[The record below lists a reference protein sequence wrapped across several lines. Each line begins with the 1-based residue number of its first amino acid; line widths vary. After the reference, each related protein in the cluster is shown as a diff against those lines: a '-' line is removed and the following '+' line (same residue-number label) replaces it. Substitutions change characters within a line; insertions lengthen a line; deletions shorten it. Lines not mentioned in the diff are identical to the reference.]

1 LRRNR
6 IISDARLAWTVKYI
20 LTTEIIQRSLF
31 GYRRIRRTGFLRAD
45 IHGRIDMQKVLI
57 AAVMA
62 AVGFSSAALA
72 EGKKIGV
79 SWAQFQEERWKID
92 EAAMK
97 AAIEAAGNEYIS
109 ADAQSSAEKQLSDID
124 ALIAQGV
131 DALIINAW
139 DKDAIGPAIEKAAA
153 EGIPVVGY
161 DRLIEDNRTFY
172 LTFDNVGVGRIIA
185 ESVFAVAPK
194 GNYAIIKGDPGDP
207 NVGFLRQGMEEVIGA
222 AVASGDIVIV
232 GEANSDGWKPE
243 NAQKNMEQI
252 LTANNNAVDAVLS
265 QNDGMAGGAAA
276 ALAAQ
281 GLNVPLGG
289 QDGDLAAINRVARGT
304 QTVSV
309 WKNARDLGKAAGEIA
324 SSLADGT
331 ALDAIPG
338 ASKFSGGEKGVEM
351 NAILLNPTPITKDT
365 LNLAIDAGHISK
377 EAACEGAMEGV
388 AACQ

>member
-1 LRRNR
+1 MRTA
-6 IISDARLAWTVKYI
+6 ILAAIV
-20 LTTEIIQRSLF
+20 
-31 GYRRIRRTGFLRAD
+31 
-45 IHGRIDMQKVLI
+45 
-57 AAVMA
+57 AVT
-62 AVGFSSAALA
+62 GFSSAALA

-97 AAIEAAGNEYIS
+97 AAIEAAGNEYVS
-109 ADAQSSAEKQLSDID
+109 ADAQASAEKQLSDID

-131 DALIINAW
+131 DALVINAW

-161 DRLIEDNRTFY
+161 DRLIEDARTFY

-185 ESVFAVAPK
+185 QEVMKAKPE
-194 GNYAIIKGDPGDP
+194 GNYAIILGDPGDP
-207 NVGFLRQGMEEVIGA
+207 NAAFLRSGMEEVIGE
-222 AVASGDIVIV
+222 AVKAGTIKIV

-265 QNDGMAGGAAA
+265 ENDGMAGGVAA

-289 QDGDLAAINRVARGT
+289 QDGDMAAINRVARGT

-324 SSLADGT
+324 SAMADGA

-338 ASKFSGGEKGVEM
+338 AMKFSGGEKGVEM
-351 NAILLNPTPITKDT
+351 NAILLTPTPITKET
-365 LNLAIDAGHISK
+365 LNLAIDAGHITK
-377 EAACEGAMEGV
+377 EAACEGAMPDV

>member
-1 LRRNR
+1 MRKVIL
-6 IISDARLAWTVKYI
+6 LAV
-20 LTTEIIQRSLF
+20 
-31 GYRRIRRTGFLRAD
+31 
-45 IHGRIDMQKVLI
+45 V
-57 AAVMA
+57 AAA
-62 AVGFSSAALA
+62 GFSSAALA

-97 AAIEAAGNEYIS
+97 AAIEAAGDEYVS
-109 ADAQSSAEKQLSDID
+109 ADAQGSSEKQLSDID

-131 DALIINAW
+131 DALVINAW

-161 DRLIEDNRTFY
+161 DRLIEDARTFY

-185 ESVFAVAPK
+185 ESVSAVAPK

-207 NVGFLRQGMEEVIGA
+207 NAGFLLEGMMSVIGD
-222 AVASGDIVIV
+222 AVAAGDITIV
-232 GEANSDGWKPE
+232 GEAFSDGWKPE

-281 GLNVPLGG
+281 GLTIPLGG
-289 QDGDLAAINRVARGT
+289 QDGDKAAINRVARGT

-309 WKNARDLGKAAGEIA
+309 WKDARELGKAAGEIA
-324 SSLADGT
+324 AAMAAG
-331 ALDAIPG
+331 AAVDAIPG
-338 ASKFSGGEKGVEM
+338 AGKFSGGEKGVEM
-351 NAILLNPTPITKDT
+351 NAILLAPTPLTKDN
-365 LNLAIDAGHISK
+365 LNVAIDAGHISK
-377 EAACEGAMEGV
+377 AEACEGAMAGV
-388 AACQ
+388 VGCE